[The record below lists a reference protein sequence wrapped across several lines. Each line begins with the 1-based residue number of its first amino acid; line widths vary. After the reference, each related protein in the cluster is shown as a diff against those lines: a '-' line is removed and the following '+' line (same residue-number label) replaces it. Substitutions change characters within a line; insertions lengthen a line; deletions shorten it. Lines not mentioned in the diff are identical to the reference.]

1 MKITVNTHT
10 IYFPTFLV
18 VNRVTVGMIC
28 RWLKKQGILLTK
40 KDFLLLL
47 KKLRLFQRQHGD
59 WNLVEIQSQD
69 QTKIQIRL

>member
-1 MKITVNTHT
+1 MKITVNTRT

-40 KDFLLLL
+40 KEFLFLS
-47 KKLRLFQRQHGD
+47 KELRLFQKQRGD

-69 QTKIQIRL
+69 KTKIQIKL